1 MSLMRYIFYCDISQ
15 FAYCLLLLNV
25 SVMHVAIG
33 YQVITALKKIKKE
46 KKFLGEK

>member
-33 YQVITALKKIKKE
+33 YQVITLKKIKKE